1 MARRRDII
9 IAVIIGFSF
18 VLAIGFFGLMFI
30 GLMSGE
36 SDFEFASFGGDIGI
50 VEVFGIIDENSG
62 RRWIRQIDKW
72 AESGS
77 IEAIVIHI
85 NSGGGGAAI
94 SQEVYDAVCR
104 ASEEKPVVAAMAS
117 VAASGGYMIAC
128 GADRIIANPSTL
140 TGSIGVIIS
149 FHTAGGLL
157 DKIGLGTE
165 TIKSGDLK
173 EVLTYTRPM
182 EPEERLMIQ
191 NVVMDTYEQFVEV
204 VAEGRGMEKEDVYP
218 FADGAVFTGLQ
229 AYNHGLVD
237 TIGGL
242 KEAIDL
248 AADLAG
254 IDGDPDVVRPYERKR
269 GMWGDL
275 LGGLLGSVLGEVRRA
290 VDEEFSGPQLMYL
303 YE

>member
-9 IAVIIGFSF
+9 IAAIIGFSF
-18 VLAIGFFGLMFI
+18 ILVMGFFALVFI
-30 GLMSGE
+30 GMMSGD
-36 SDFEFASFGGDIGI
+36 SDFEFASLGGDIGI
-50 VEVFGIIDENSG
+50 VEVFGVIDENSG
-62 RRWIRQIDKW
+62 RRWIDQIDKW

-77 IEAIVIHI
+77 IEAIVIHV

-94 SQEVYDAVCR
+94 SQEVYDAVVR
-104 ASEEKPVVAAMAS
+104 ARQEKPVVAAMAS
-117 VAASGGYMIAC
+117 VAASGGYMVAC
-128 GADRIIANPSTL
+128 GADRIIAKRSTL
-140 TGSIGVIIS
+140 TGSIGVILS

-173 EVLTYTRPM
+173 DVLSYSRPM

-204 VAEGRGMEKEDVYP
+204 VAEGRGMEKEEVYP

-229 AYNHGLVD
+229 AYNSGLVD

-254 IDGDPDVVRPYERKR
+254 IDDPEVVRPYERKR
-269 GMWGDL
+269 GAWSDL
-275 LGGLLGSVLGEVRRA
+275 LGGVLGGVLGEVQRA

-303 YE
+303 YK

>member
-18 VLAIGFFGLMFI
+18 VLAIGFFGLIFI
-30 GLMSGE
+30 GLMSSD

-72 AESGS
+72 AKSSS

-94 SQEVYDAVCR
+94 SQEVYDAVRR

-128 GADRIIANPSTL
+128 GADRIMANPSTL

-182 EPEERLMIQ
+182 EPEERLMIR

-204 VAEGRGMEKEDVYP
+204 VAEGRGMEKDEVYP

-254 IDGDPDVVRPYERKR
+254 IDGDPDVVRPYERR
-269 GMWGDL
+269 RSAWGDL
-275 LGGLLGSVLGEVRRA
+275 LGGLLGGMLGEVRRA
-290 VDEEFSGPQLMYL
+290 VDEEFSGPQLMYI
-303 YE
+303 YK

>member
-9 IAVIIGFSF
+9 IAVVIGFSF

-36 SDFEFASFGGDIGI
+36 SDFEFASFGGDVGI
-50 VEVFGIIDENSG
+50 VEVFGIIDESSG

-72 AESGS
+72 AKSSS

-94 SQEVYDAVCR
+94 SQEVYDAVRR

-128 GADRIIANPSTL
+128 GADRIMANPSTL

-204 VAEGRGMEKEDVYP
+204 VAEGRGMEKAEVYP

-254 IDGDPDVVRPYERKR
+254 IDGEPDVVRPHERRR
-269 GMWGDL
+269 GTWGDL
-275 LGGLLGSVLGEVRRA
+275 LGGLLGGMLGEVRRA

-303 YE
+303 YK